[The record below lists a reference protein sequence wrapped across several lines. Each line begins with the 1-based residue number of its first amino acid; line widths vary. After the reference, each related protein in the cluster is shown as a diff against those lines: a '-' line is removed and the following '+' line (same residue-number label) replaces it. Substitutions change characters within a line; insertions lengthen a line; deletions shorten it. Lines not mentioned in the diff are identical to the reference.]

1 MAQLSE
7 IKDKTIKSLFIINRS
22 KFTAS
27 FLTSAFAWDRSPEG
41 FEFWKQVNTNPS
53 VSFDSIMHLL
63 PNGYKPKVDKEG
75 YTPVKSLYRKVKTG
89 MKYKAVTVYGAKFS
103 GVIRIDTPGNILLY
117 NNSGIGLCKSGV
129 KGYRTA
135 RSVGKGSVDALKV
148 NGVAKIEIMYD
159 IPETPVKPEPKSK
172 PLPKVKP
179 EPTKVFIPVT
189 SLKGVKSGTEFTAKI
204 ERTEVTG
211 KIQFEDGRYFL
222 CQNKKDGTDCR
233 NKLGYRYSWIVGIG
247 TLSDLKF
254 HDITNLQIE
263 YVPTGIPTKTPEF
276 KDLQVTFCETHV
288 VINGVKI
295 TDEQLEGIVIAQG
308 LFEIV
313 N

>member
-7 IKDKTIKSLFIINRS
+7 IKDKTIKELFIINRS
-22 KFTAS
+22 RLTAS
-27 FLTSAFAWDRSPEG
+27 FLTSALAWSSTPEG
-41 FEFWKQVNTNPS
+41 YEFWKQVIVNPS

-63 PNGYKPKVDKEG
+63 PKGYKPKVDKEG

-89 MKYKAVTVYGAKFS
+89 MKYKAVTTYGAKFS
-103 GVIRIDTPGNILLY
+103 GVILIDTSGNILLY
-117 NNSGIGLCKSGV
+117 NKSGIGLCKYDV
-129 KGYRTA
+129 KGYKAVRN
-135 RSVGKGSVDALKV
+135 VGKGTVDALKI
-148 NGVAKIEIMYD
+148 NGVAEIEIMYD
-159 IPETPVKPEPKSK
+159 IPETPVKPEPSTS
-172 PLPKVKP
+172 VKP
-179 EPTKVFIPVT
+179 ESTKVFIPIT

-222 CQNKKDGTDCR
+222 CQNKKNGTDCK
-233 NKLGYRYSWIVGIG
+233 NKLGYRYSWIVGPG
-247 TLSDLKF
+247 TSSDLKF
-254 HDITNLQIE
+254 HDVFNLQIE
-263 YVPTGIPTKTPEF
+263 APVVSKVEAPTVY

-288 VINGVKI
+288 IINGVKI
-295 TDEQLEGIVIAQG
+295 TDEQLEGIVITQG